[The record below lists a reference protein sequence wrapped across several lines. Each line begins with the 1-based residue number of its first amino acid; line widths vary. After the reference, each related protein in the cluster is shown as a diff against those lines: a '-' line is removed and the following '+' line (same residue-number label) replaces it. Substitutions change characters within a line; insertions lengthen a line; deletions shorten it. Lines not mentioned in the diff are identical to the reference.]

1 MMISIILK
9 DLDFLLNFNFL
20 QKKTFLLK
28 KGVIKKLVGAV
39 EVKICQAKKSISKF
53 LHDYNNY
60 DLFSFTNIEK
70 QYFSCQKPFL
80 WLILAENY
88 HYTVFLYF

>member
-39 EVKICQAKKSISKF
+39 EVKICQAKKVLVNSCMITIIMIYSLLQILK
-53 LHDYNNY
+53 NNIFPAKNLFY
-60 DLFSFTNIEK
+60 D
-70 QYFSCQKPFL
+70 
-80 WLILAENY
+80 
-88 HYTVFLYF
+88 